1 MPKAKTKGTAHNDG
15 RTVGQ
20 SVRKPR
26 NKNRLSRL
34 GEYDE
39 DPGRAGSQRYRK
51 MADTL
56 KKVADKSEAFLE
68 EFQSEIKKRDVQ
80 LKAFRR
86 EKEKEF
92 AKDQQK
98 YSTMMNQLS
107 QQLPDR
113 KHGRLGAL
121 RKEDHPLFQK
131 AQADSDG
138 FKSVLK
144 QLKTMEERLQSE
156 KLELPITTWKQDE
169 QDTKE
174 LLAYGGRYGET
185 LLGGVLAPELAAN
198 PEINLTGTSE
208 KDQRVKELFRNEQK
222 PLDEETWGHIAEDQL
237 RQLSAIARTLP
248 SEERK
253 DSYTTGI
260 VTDDAQ

>member
-1 MPKAKTKGTAHNDG
+1 MPKAKTKDTARIDG
-15 RTVGQ
+15 ETVAQ

-39 DPGRAGSQRYRK
+39 DPGRAGSQRYRQ

-68 EFQSEIKKRDVQ
+68 KFQSEVKKRDVQ

-113 KHGRLGAL
+113 KNGRLGAL

-131 AQADSDG
+131 AQADSDS

-144 QLKTMEERLQSE
+144 QLKMMEERLQSD
-156 KLELPITTWKQDE
+156 KLELPTTTWKQDG
-169 QDTKE
+169 QDMKE

-185 LLGGVLAPELAAN
+185 LLGGVLAPELEAN

-208 KDQRVKELFRNEQK
+208 KDQRVKELFKNDRKILE
-222 PLDEETWGHIAEDQL
+222 EETWGHLAEDQL
-237 RQLSAIARTLP
+237 KQLSAIARTLP
-248 SEERK
+248 SGERN
-253 DSYTTGI
+253 DNYTTSI
-260 VTDDAQ
+260 VTDAQ